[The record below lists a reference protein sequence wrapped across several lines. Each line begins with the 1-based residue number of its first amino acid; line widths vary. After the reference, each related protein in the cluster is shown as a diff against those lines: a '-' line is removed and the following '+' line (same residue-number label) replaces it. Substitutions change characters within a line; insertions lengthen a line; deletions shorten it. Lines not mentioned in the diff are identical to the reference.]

1 MIENPKLETP
11 NQEDFTQEKYRE
23 TLDKTYPEDPRF
35 TQEKYRE
42 TLKPLTSLEALKE
55 EVEPF
60 NGEETLKAIEGLGEI
75 PKESRKGL
83 SKKSFV
89 LDTLLNFFSSEKES
103 PDRMENTLE
112 GTIGGTINDQ
122 VDVNSQPEVE
132 DTTGFK
138 MPEFGSSLEEE
149 PKAIEESPV
158 GVLSAPPILKEKILT
173 DKITAKSDDL
183 ARIYNAS
190 PTETERSGWSNNG
203 KERYK
208 KYREGNLKELYRGV
222 EDKSEEAEANITALK
237 KTLDKNQKTFSYDLK
252 AANVSFEDFKEYM
265 ILAYGSET
273 IFGTYINPNNDKM
286 ESDTGVV
293 GELQVTRPT
302 FMGKWGTDEEG
313 NTAWISGVLG
323 GNKPFGPKMAEALK
337 LEIVDEEITHSDGTV
352 DTRKVIKG
360 HSTDAAL
367 KKLLVENK
375 EFSFM
380 AGIAVMI
387 NKLQGQ
393 R

>member
-1 MIENPKLETP
+1 MIESPEPETP

-103 PDRMENTLE
+103 PDRMKNTLE

-138 MPEFGSSLEEE
+138 MPDSFKEEAKAREDATVDSLKFTPAIKKIRQNINKKFKLKKNGISEDQYNKTFDSIKDSIGFLESNNVVDAIQQSEITATNRSGRGPARGYYQYE
-149 PKAIEESPV
+149 PDSAKTAVQRFINNGGPLTKADR
-158 GVLSAPPILKEKILT
+158 LKLT
-173 DKITAKSDDL
+173 DFSKLTKEDQDMFFESDHADRKGS
-183 ARIYNAS
+183 AA
-190 PTETERSGWSNNG
+190 G
-203 KERYK
+203 
-208 KYREGNLKELYRGV
+208 
-222 EDKSEEAEANITALK
+222 LK
-237 KTLDKNQKTFSYDLK
+237 KIVAADTLDKKAQALAEYWANVHKVDFLDENGNPSAILK
-252 AANVSFEDFKEYM
+252 AAGIEKAKDRLL
-265 ILAYGSET
+265 I
-273 IFGTYINPNNDKM
+273 
-286 ESDTGVV
+286 
-293 GELQVTRPT
+293 R
-302 FMGKWGTDEEG
+302 
-313 NTAWISGVLG
+313 
-323 GNKPFGPKMAEALK
+323 
-337 LEIVDEEITHSDGTV
+337 LERT
-352 DTRKVIKG
+352 
-360 HSTDAAL
+360 
-367 KKLLVENK
+367 
-375 EFSFM
+375 
-380 AGIAVMI
+380 
-387 NKLQGQ
+387 Q
-393 R
+393 RQT